1 MRFHFA
7 AMLALSVL
15 TLSVMGAN
23 ALPFAKENQP
33 QVFLSESAEDAGA
46 IDPRPHVH
54 LHIVN
59 GFSAE
64 QEANIIAAVVDW
76 NRTSS
81 VRLNVAALNFDTVE
95 PGAWSISSADRGIMS
110 RGITAHATSEE
121 SGSIVVNADRVADGE
136 LRSAI
141 TQEFDKVFGVPLLAH
156 SPTGTVISR

>member
-23 ALPFAKENQP
+23 ALPFSKANQP
-33 QVFLSESAEDAGA
+33 QVLLSERVEDAA
-46 IDPRPHVH
+46 AADPRPHVA

-59 GFSAE
+59 GFSPE
-64 QEANIIAAVVDW
+64 EEASIIAAVVDW
-76 NRTSS
+76 SRTSS
-81 VRLNVAALNFDTVE
+81 VRLDVAALNFDAVE
-95 PGAWSISSADRGIMS
+95 PGAWSVSRADLGIMS
-110 RGITAHATSEE
+110 RGITAHETSEE

-141 TQEFDKVFGVPLLAH
+141 TQEFDKVFGIPLLAH
-156 SPTGTVISR
+156 SPTGTLISR